1 MIDGLYVDYTPPF
14 GVSIPGYYCSCG
26 ARKDKLYT
34 SSSILI
40 AHHKTKAHQKW
51 IEVLNLNKAN
61 HFIEN
66 IKLHETVVAQRVIIA
81 KLEKTVASKDTTIHY
96 LTRQLTAQ
104 SSAFVSNLL
113 D

>member
-1 MIDGLYVDYTPPF
+1 MVYM
-14 GVSIPGYYCSCG
+14 SII
-26 ARKDKLYT
+26 R
-34 SSSILI
+34 
-40 AHHKTKAHQKW
+40 HQKW